1 MAFPGL
7 FIAAPILGRS
17 WRNRVEERQNREGS
31 MARKWTA
38 ADIPSQKGRLA
49 IVTGA
54 NRGLGLEIAVA
65 LAGAGAHIVAATR
78 DPAKAADAVEQIV
91 RQAPKAEVDALTLD
105 QADLASVRRFT
116 EEFQARFDRLD
127 LLINNASAILVPQSK
142 TQDGFEMHFGVNHL
156 GSFALTGLLIDRL
169 MATPGARIVNTSSTA
184 HRMVKGL
191 DLADLQSESI
201 PYKDMQAYGKS
212 KLATL
217 LFTAELDRRLRKA
230 GSAAKAVAAHPGYS
244 NTSPKGGFL
253 MRLATDIFAQPAAMG
268 ALPQLYAATAA
279 DVDSGDYIG
288 PGGIAEMRGY
298 PAKVDRTAAAKDQ
311 GTAERLWQISEDLTG
326 VRFLD

>member
-1 MAFPGL
+1 
-7 FIAAPILGRS
+7 
-17 WRNRVEERQNREGS
+17 

-38 ADIPSQKGRLA
+38 ADIPSQQGKLA
-49 IVTGA
+49 VVTGA

-65 LAGAGAHIVAATR
+65 LAGAGAHLVVATR
-78 DPAKAADAVEQIV
+78 DEVKGADTVQEVI
-91 RQAPKAEVDALTLD
+91 RQVPGAHIDALTLD
-105 QADLASVRRFT
+105 QADLGSIRRFA
-116 EEFQARFDRLD
+116 EQFRARFDRLD

-142 TQDGFEMHFGVNHL
+142 TRDGFEMHFGVNHL

-169 MATPGARIVNTSSTA
+169 MATPDARIVNTSSTA

-191 DLADLQSESI
+191 DLADLHSDAI
-201 PYKDMQAYGKS
+201 PYKEMQAYGKS
-212 KLATL
+212 KLAAL

-230 GSAAKAVAAHPGYS
+230 GSSTRAVAAHPGYS

-268 ALPQLYAATAA
+268 ALPQLYAATAPG
-279 DVDSGDYIG
+279 VEGNDYIG
-288 PGGIAEMRGY
+288 PGGPAEMRGY
-298 PAKVDRTAAAKDQ
+298 PAKVDRTPAAKDQ
-311 GTAERLWQISEDLTG
+311 ATAERLWRISEELTG